1 MSTYKS
7 VADTIKEIEY
17 WIRLATF
24 LHEPLKNALLRI
36 LHNTSGDTSY
46 DGLLTDPHQLYKEL
60 QTKHLNKINKL
71 KKKRILKQDQIDLI
85 FPKDK
90 KTDSSKFDITLIC
103 ILIRNC
109 CDRLPPPVNGWDD
122 KNPPAHDTS
131 IAANVVRA
139 REWRNYVH
147 HTEPKD
153 IDQQIFDDKWMK
165 GTTIIHDLN
174 YCYDT
179 RQLKTISLDPKHQIV
194 LDSLNYYIGQI
205 TKKQNTIESDVKKLQ
220 QKQTADSTAIS
231 DLNQEQTGHS
241 AAISDL
247 QQKQIED
254 SAAISDL
261 QQKQTGDSAAIS
273 ILVKQ
278 VDTINEEVKNLR
290 LEHDKNKI
298 ATGLNSGTKLY
309 LFFHSK

>member
-1 MSTYKS
+1 M
-7 VADTIKEIEY
+7 
-17 WIRLATF
+17 
-24 LHEPLKNALLRI
+24 
-36 LHNTSGDTSY
+36 
-46 DGLLTDPHQLYKEL
+46 
-60 QTKHLNKINKL
+60 NKINKL

-254 SAAISDL
+254 SAAISDI

-273 ILVKQ
+273 DIQQKQTGDSAAISDLQQKQIEDSAAISDLQQKQIGDSAAISILARQ

-309 LFFHSK
+309 LFFRSK

>member
-1 MSTYKS
+1 M
-7 VADTIKEIEY
+7 
-17 WIRLATF
+17 
-24 LHEPLKNALLRI
+24 
-36 LHNTSGDTSY
+36 
-46 DGLLTDPHQLYKEL
+46 
-60 QTKHLNKINKL
+60 KI
-71 KKKRILKQDQIDLI
+71 
-85 FPKDK
+85 
-90 KTDSSKFDITLIC
+90 
-103 ILIRNC
+103 
-109 CDRLPPPVNGWDD
+109 
-122 KNPPAHDTS
+122 
-131 IAANVVRA
+131 
-139 REWRNYVH
+139 
-147 HTEPKD
+147 
-153 IDQQIFDDKWMK
+153 
-165 GTTIIHDLN
+165 
-174 YCYDT
+174 
-179 RQLKTISLDPKHQIV
+179 ISLDPKHQIV

-290 LEHDKNKI
+290 LEHEKNKI

-309 LFFHSK
+309 YSFILNNYH